1 MRLNTVSLLIL
12 IAVSSLTNGCSSI
25 PGIITAASKDPA
37 CVHIHVSSL
46 YGSVDYSRTMPT
58 NTFIIQ

>member
-1 MRLNTVSLLIL
+1 MRLNTVSFVLL
-12 IAVSSLTNGCSSI
+12 IAVISLSTGCSSI

-37 CVHIHVSSL
+37 CVHIHVSSI